1 MKVNILE
8 NHKTCYNQLST
19 IEENF
24 IMTTKMTKKNA
35 EAIAYFENTVLPMI
49 NYQEINKVID
59 YLKDTDFTPKQI
71 EKIHDII
78 EDVFSPLSD
87 IKNNKSVFNP
97 DSQFAFIVPYILEF
111 KVSVKNS
118 PTNIADIEE
127 LCKNIL
133 SASKKNYVSYLTTS
147 FILNMENRFN
157 QNYEKNIIAE
167 LDKLAPEEKYL
178 IKTHFQR
185 TVESLNTINS
195 SNINQL
201 KWLLDRQFIT
211 VNDFYGDQTLAFM
224 ATDIPVLSLLKE
236 RHADFSLT
244 NSKNETCVFY
254 NKNTEALKFLI
265 SEGCDINHINQYG
278 KHAGF
283 YLIKDKNFSI
293 KDIFDIGVNLHHK
306 DNEGC
311 SMLNYTIS
319 LQQANELLERGVFT
333 EQTIFYSKD
342 VAHAVKT
349 YKEKEVLQN
358 EVSPNPKNKNTLG

>member
-1 MKVNILE
+1 
-8 NHKTCYNQLST
+8 
-19 IEENF
+19 
-24 IMTTKMTKKNA
+24 MTTKMTKKNA

-78 EDVFSPLSD
+78 EEVFSPLSD
-87 IKNNKSVFNP
+87 IKNNKPVFNP

-118 PTNIADIEE
+118 PTNIADIEG

-133 SASKKNYVSYLTTS
+133 SAAKKNYVSYLTTS
-147 FILNMENRFN
+147 FILNMENRFD
-157 QNYEKNIIAE
+157 QNYETNIVTE
-167 LDKLAPEEKYL
+167 LDRLSLEEKPL

-185 TVESLNTINS
+185 IAETLNMLTS
-195 SNINQL
+195 SNINQI
-201 KWLLDRQFIT
+201 KWLLDRQFLS
-211 VNDFYGDQTLAFM
+211 VNDFYGDKTLAFM
-224 ATDIPVLSLLKE
+224 AIDIPVLSLLKE
-236 RHADFSLT
+236 RHADFSIT
-244 NSKNETCVFY
+244 NSKNETCIFY

-283 YLIKDKNFSI
+283 YLIKDNNFCI
-293 KDIFDIGVNLHHK
+293 KEIFDMGIDIHHR

-311 SMLNYTIS
+311 SMLNYTTS
-319 LQQANELLERGVFT
+319 LQQANELLKRGVIT
-333 EQTIFYSKD
+333 EQTIFYSRD
-342 VAHAVKT
+342 VANAVKT
-349 YKEKEVLQN
+349 YKEKKALQDDIP
-358 EVSPNPKNKNTLG
+358 PNPKNKNTLG